1 MTAPAGEAPGF
12 DPAETYQLLRN
23 LTSPVVAITAA
34 AGDQRNGMI
43 ADSAIRASLAPR
55 HPRVAFFCHKFNH
68 SHGLIAR
75 GGAFTLHL
83 LRDDQWELIHRLG
96 FASGREGDKL
106 RDLGFEVGAT
116 GCPILLDCH
125 SSFECRLANRMD
137 AGASTFQLGEIV
149 SVRRGT
155 GDRVMTA
162 AHFRA
167 QMPAAWRAD
176 YEINL
181 KKAQA
186 YAEAH
191 ARIER

>member
-1 MTAPAGEAPGF
+1 MTARSGDALF
-12 DPAETYQLLRN
+12 DAAETYQLLRN
-23 LTSPVVAITAA
+23 LTSPVVAITSAA
-34 AGDQRNGMI
+34 ADERNGMI

-68 SHGLIAR
+68 SHGLIER
-75 GGAFTLHL
+75 GGVFALHL

-96 FASGREGDKL
+96 FASGREADKL
-106 RDLGFEVGAT
+106 EDLVFELGAT
-116 GCPILLDCH
+116 GCPILRDCH

-137 AGASTFQLGEIV
+137 AGASTFQLGEV
-149 SVRRGT
+149 VAVRRGT

-167 QMPAAWRAD
+167 HMPAAWRAD
-176 YEINL
+176 YETNL
-181 KKAQA
+181 EKAQA

-191 ARIER
+191 AAISR